1 MKQPPL
7 VLQSTSNMC
16 HHACGDVPGKMAPPV
31 APSNSSHTVVPTC
44 HPLQP
49 RHPSVSLIST
59 RTSQRDRLCSQIPL

>member
-44 HPLQP
+44 I
-49 RHPSVSLIST
+49 PSNPG
-59 RTSQRDRLCSQIPL
+59 IPQLA